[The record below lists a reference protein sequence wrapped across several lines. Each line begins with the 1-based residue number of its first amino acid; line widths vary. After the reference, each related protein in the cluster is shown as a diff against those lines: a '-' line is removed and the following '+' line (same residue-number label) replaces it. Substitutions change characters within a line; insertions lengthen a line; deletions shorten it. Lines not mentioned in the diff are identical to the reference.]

1 MEAIKTILVGLR
13 GPVTAADVPQLCDQL
28 AARLRDSGAT
38 DAVCDV
44 AALGRPTAVTVDAL
58 ARLHLVAR
66 RHGCRMRLRGAC
78 PELLLLLNLTGLTE
92 VLRPEG
98 TTRDGGSD
106 AVGTPGAPG
115 PAERAGGSY
124 PASYSSRA
132 GRSNSGNQRS
142 VSRNEL
148 IPVIRPS
155 AISMTMSAHAVYPS
169 PSGLG
174 W

>member
-106 AVGTPGAPG
+106 AGRGPPGHPDRRNGRAGPTRRPTPAAPG
-115 PAERAGGSY
+115 GRTAGTNAPCPGTS
-124 PASYSSRA
+124 
-132 GRSNSGNQRS
+132 
-142 VSRNEL
+142 
-148 IPVIRPS
+148 
-155 AISMTMSAHAVYPS
+155 
-169 PSGLG
+169 
-174 W
+174 